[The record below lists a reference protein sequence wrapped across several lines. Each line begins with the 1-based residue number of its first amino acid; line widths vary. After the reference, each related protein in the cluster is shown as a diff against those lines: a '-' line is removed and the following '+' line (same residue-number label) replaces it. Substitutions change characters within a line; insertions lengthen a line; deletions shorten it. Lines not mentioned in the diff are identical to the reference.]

1 MNFECGIVESKENA
15 GTEEQRGPCD
25 FHNDHD
31 RNAIHS
37 RSPRRQIAPYDCRPR
52 WATLKPQREE
62 HQINFTHDH

>member
-15 GTEEQRGPCD
+15 GTEEQCGPCD

-37 RSPRRQIAPYDCRPR
+37 RSIDDR
-52 WATLKPQREE
+52 
-62 HQINFTHDH
+62 